1 MTFTNQTFI
10 IRTLRDIYELPTVD
24 MMVRCMQELTSLMQ
38 IQRST
43 VELLGEVADT
53 QAAREGKP
61 PVSDTV
67 KWKFADEISWT
78 DDNGGESKLQFRMG
92 GKELLTVR
100 VTHKE
105 RRNKRKPPGKEL

>member
-10 IRTLRDIYELPTVD
+10 IRTLGDIYELPTVD

-43 VELLGEVADT
+43 ADLLGAVADEKAK
-53 QAAREGKP
+53 QEGKP
-61 PVSDTV
+61 PVSDKV

-92 GKELLTVR
+92 GKDIFTAI
-100 VTHKE
+100 VTHKK
-105 RRNKRKPPGKEL
+105 RRNRRKPPGKDL